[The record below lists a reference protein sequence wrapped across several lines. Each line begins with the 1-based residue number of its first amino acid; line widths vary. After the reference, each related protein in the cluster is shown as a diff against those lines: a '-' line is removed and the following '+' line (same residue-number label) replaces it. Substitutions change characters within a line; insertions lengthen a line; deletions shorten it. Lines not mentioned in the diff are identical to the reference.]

1 MRWRYVAHASV
12 RHKEQLC
19 AAIQRHLAT
28 HPLAADTAAG
38 IVASWLPARG
48 FEQAAEHIEAALD
61 ELVEAR
67 LLRRHRL
74 PDGNVLYAANVER

>member
-1 MRWRYVAHASV
+1 MAHASA

-19 AAIQRHLAT
+19 TAIQRHLAT

-48 FEQAAEHIEAALD
+48 FEQAAAHIEAALD
-61 ELVEAR
+61 DLVEAR
-67 LLRRHRL
+67 ALRRYRL
-74 PDGNVLYAANVER
+74 PDGNFLYAANVER